1 MLINFKSPASGD
13 VVMFEKNARE
23 LLLALGK
30 QPDEAKGVIT
40 VAQLPGAVAALK
52 LAMASTQPSNPQP
65 PTTDDES
72 EEQAEETVSLTQRAL
87 PLLDLLERSLQER
100 VPVTWGV

>member
-40 VAQLPGAVAALK
+40 VAQLPGPLP
-52 LAMASTQPSNPQP
+52 PSNWPWQARSRAIRNRRQP
-65 PTTDDES
+65 MMKAKSRRRKRFP
-72 EEQAEETVSLTQRAL
+72 
-87 PLLDLLERSLQER
+87 
-100 VPVTWGV
+100 